1 MLIKKKV
8 IYALVGWTFFIG
20 STLYIGYNLL
30 GRLILSLQNISAFN
44 LLEVSKWKWIVAI
57 ILFFV
62 GVYFMYK
69 AREKS

>member
-8 IYALVGWTFFIG
+8 IYSLVGWALFIS
-20 STLYIGYNLL
+20 STIYIGYNLL
-30 GRLILSLQNISAFN
+30 GRLILSLQNLSAFN
-44 LLEVSKWKWIVAI
+44 LLEIDKKRFLTAFI
-57 ILFFV
+57 FFFI